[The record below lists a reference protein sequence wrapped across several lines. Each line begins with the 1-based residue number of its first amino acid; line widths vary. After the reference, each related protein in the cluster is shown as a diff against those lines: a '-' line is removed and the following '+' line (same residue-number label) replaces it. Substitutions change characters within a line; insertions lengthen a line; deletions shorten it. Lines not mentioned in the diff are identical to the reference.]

1 LDANCC
7 KQQEH
12 ETLDAYYTRL
22 CTLAKT
28 CEFVDTDTELKQ
40 QIIEGCLSNRLR
52 RKILMEKTFTLSQI
66 LDYGRALARTDQ
78 QTREIIKKGHFRW

>member
-1 LDANCC
+1 MTLRWRVKSSLNNFSPPNNFSPFEIYKFRQA

-12 ETLDAYYTRL
+12 ETLEAYYTRL

-28 CEFVDTDTELKQ
+28 CEFADTDTVLKQ

-52 RKILMEKTFTLSQI
+52 
-66 LDYGRALARTDQ
+66 
-78 QTREIIKKGHFRW
+78 